1 VHSFWPDLSQIFG
14 KWLFCAVNACQL
26 VNFQKCCVSQP
37 ATLFTA
43 TIQVNLQWFDAVG
56 WVAGRASGLKK
67 KQSGGVLGHGYLSGA
82 RCRLSCGPADATAS
96 DCLLLQ

>member
-14 KWLFCAVNACQL
+14 KWHFCAVNACQL

-67 KQSGGVLGHGYLSGA
+67 TEWWGAGAWLSVW
-82 RCRLSCGPADATAS
+82 SEVQTF
-96 DCLLLQ
+96 LLPS